1 MMEVQHNYGIKLEHL
16 IILLALMSGNT
27 LTRCLP
33 LEFANKDSDC
43 ATVSGVEILISSFC
57 ASLQTPIVRC
67 QCWKQ
72 DLVCGCSY
80 MQKSPSST
88 EADLT
93 FLGERF
99 RGYKCL
105 AGIVMMPYMQMVEP
119 VIVHVFCHCWLPY
132 GLSDLIVPT
141 E

>member
-16 IILLALMSGNT
+16 IILLALMSGST
-27 LTRCLP
+27 LTLCLP

-43 ATVSGVEILISSFC
+43 AAVSGVEILISSFC
-57 ASLQTPIVRC
+57 ASLQAPIVRC

-88 EADLT
+88 EAELT

-99 RGYKCL
+99 RGCKCL
-105 AGIVMMPYMQMVEP
+105 AGKEYNDAIHANGRACDGSGV
-119 VIVHVFCHCWLPY
+119 
-132 GLSDLIVPT
+132 LSLLVT
-141 E
+141 LWTK

>member
-1 MMEVQHNYGIKLEHL
+1 MMEVQHNYVIKLEHL

-99 RGYKCL
+99 RGYNMFGRDCND
-105 AGIVMMPYMQMVEP
+105 AIHANGRACDSSRV
-119 VIVHVFCHCWLPY
+119 
-132 GLSDLIVPT
+132 LSLLVT
-141 E
+141 LWTK

>member
-16 IILLALMSGNT
+16 IILLALMSGST
-27 LTRCLP
+27 LTLCLP
-33 LEFANKDSDC
+33 LEFANKDSNC
-43 ATVSGVEILISSFC
+43 AAVSGAEILISSFC
-57 ASLQTPIVRC
+57 ASLQAPIVRC

-88 EADLT
+88 EAELT

-99 RGYKCL
+99 RGCKCL
-105 AGIVMMPYMQMVEP
+105 AGKECNDAIHANGRACDGSGV
-119 VIVHVFCHCWLPY
+119 
-132 GLSDLIVPT
+132 LSLLVT
-141 E
+141 LRTK

>member
-1 MMEVQHNYGIKLEHL
+1 MEVQHNYGIKLEHL
-16 IILLALMSGNT
+16 IILLALMSGST
-27 LTRCLP
+27 LTLCLP

-43 ATVSGVEILISSFC
+43 AAVSGVEILISSFC
-57 ASLQTPIVRC
+57 ASLQAPIVRC

-88 EADLT
+88 EAELT

-99 RGYKCL
+99 RGCKCL
-105 AGIVMMPYMQMVEP
+105 AGKECNDA
-119 VIVHVFCHCWLPY
+119 VHANDRACDGSGV
-132 GLSDLIVPT
+132 LSLLVT
-141 E
+141 LWTK